1 MTTQASTIRAG
12 RGRPFRL
19 TSANLPLLGAP
30 LAAVLGGMA
39 GEWLDF
45 RALRVPLLVTVGFG
59 VLATAYAIHGTHG
72 GWRGFAGT
80 VLVGV
85 GTWAAAQSI
94 YAAIHLGSGERFH
107 AERFGAQWSQAIALV
122 AAHGAFLGAPTGVAA
137 ALILRVPILRRPPT
151 GRRPA
156 PTPGT

>member
-19 TSANLPLLGAP
+19 TSPAGVLFLGAP
-30 LAAVLGGMA
+30 LAAVVGGMA

-45 RALRVPLLVTVGFG
+45 RALRVPLLVTMGFG
-59 VLATAYAIHGTHG
+59 VLATAYAIHGRHG
-72 GWRGFAGT
+72 GWRRFAAT
-80 VLVGV
+80 VLIGA
-85 GTWAAAQSI
+85 GTWAGAQSI
-94 YAAIHLGSGERFH
+94 YVAIHLASGERFH

-137 ALILRVPILRRPPT
+137 ALILRVPIFRARPYGP
-151 GRRPA
+151 
-156 PTPGT
+156 